1 MNSLRHRDMFH
12 SSDGHLIK
20 DILSFASFF
29 YRAFLF
35 FDTVRQD
42 NAVAYNLAQRT
53 RRFFSPMV

>member
-12 SSDGHLIK
+12 SSVGHLIK

-29 YRAFLF
+29 IELF
-35 FDTVRQD
+35 FFYTVRQD
-42 NAVAYNLAQRT
+42 NAVAYNLAPRT